1 MTEQEAK
8 EALFKLNYEYMHHSP
23 KERLELYDEYIKQR
37 AEIQK
42 NLRKA
47 MLERKQNEQ
56 KMIR

>member
-8 EALFKLNYEYMHHSP
+8 DALFKLNFEYMHHSP

-42 NLRKA
+42 KLRKA
-47 MLERKQNEQ
+47 ILERKQKEQ
-56 KMIR
+56 KIIR

>member
-8 EALFKLNYEYMHHSP
+8 DALFKLNYEYMKHSP

-42 NLRKA
+42 LLRKA
-47 MLERKQNEQ
+47 MFERKQNEK

>member
-8 EALFKLNYEYMHHSP
+8 DALFKLNFEYMHHSP

-42 NLRKA
+42 ELRKA
-47 MLERKQNEQ
+47 ILERKQKEQ
-56 KMIR
+56 KIIR